1 MESRGAARAIGLTA
15 LAVAG
20 GAVTCELLADEE
32 QGVLEALAV
41 TSLGFELFLGI
52 LAFAGAALLPGRTSE
67 RLGLRPGRLSP
78 AQTLLMVLGTLGVSL
93 ALDGLLDLTQLKQHS
108 SLSEFEGL
116 IDGAR
121 GRALLLVLL
130 GFALAPGISE
140 ELLCRGLLQRAFVN
154 RLGAAPGILLASA
167 IFGALHIDP
176 VHAIFAVPLGL
187 YLGIACH
194 LAGEIR
200 TPIACHTVNNLVAV
214 GTGAFLPELDAGGLP
229 AVAAGAAASA
239 GALWLVWR
247 RVGIPPPEGQPAGGA
262 VPAPDAE
269 TENPL

>member
-1 MESRGAARAIGLTA
+1 MDSRRAPRAIWLTA

-32 QGVLEALAV
+32 QGALEALAG
-41 TSLGFELFLGI
+41 TSVGFELFLGI
-52 LAFAGAALLPGRTSE
+52 LAFAGAAFLPGRATE
-67 RLGLRPGRLSP
+67 RLGLRPGRLSA
-78 AQTLLMVLGTLGVSL
+78 AQTLLLVLGTLGVSL
-93 ALDGLLDLTQLKQHS
+93 ALDGLLDLAQLKQHS
-108 SLSEFEGL
+108 SLGEFEGL

-121 GRALLLVLL
+121 GRAFFLAVL

-140 ELLCRGLLQRAFVN
+140 ELLCRGLLQRAFVS
-154 RLGAAPGILLASA
+154 RLGAIPGILLASA
-167 IFGALHIDP
+167 IFGVLHMDP
-176 VHAIFAVPLGL
+176 IHAAFAVPLGL

-229 AVAAGAAASA
+229 AVGAGGVTAV

-247 RVGIPPPEGQPAGGA
+247 QVGTQLPMGKPAETAGTTPG
-262 VPAPDAE
+262 VE